1 MVTSDKKAAAE
12 YADRLTRYSFIYLA
26 AAIFCALFG
35 AIYEFFSHGVFSFF
49 MIYAFAIP
57 LAAGAF
63 PLLWIALRTRKHT
76 GQEDLR
82 DCEGFRDC
90 DGMSIDEPYFNETG
104 IDERRLNEAGIDE
117 PYFNEA
123 GIDEPYFN
131 EAGTDEPCCNET
143 GTYAPF
149 PGEAAEA
156 ESDGSETWFMDIV
169 RDPENKRAESRRR
182 IPVSRQE
189 DEVVYSAA
197 PKRMFHFPGSLE
209 LNAWGSGIA
218 AMTVGSIFRGVLD
231 IYGTTNKL
239 VIVYPVVGTVMM
251 TFGLVSFIMG
261 KVTIHRAAM
270 KKQPDPLL

>member
-90 DGMSIDEPYFNETG
+90 DGMSIDEPYFNE
-104 IDERRLNEAGIDE
+104 
-117 PYFNEA
+117 
-123 GIDEPYFN
+123 
-131 EAGTDEPCCNET
+131 AGTDEPCCNET
-143 GTYAPF
+143 RTYAPF

-169 RDPENKRAESRRR
+169 RNPENERAESRRR

>member
-1 MVTSDKKAAAE
+1 
-12 YADRLTRYSFIYLA
+12 
-26 AAIFCALFG
+26 
-35 AIYEFFSHGVFSFF
+35 
-49 MIYAFAIP
+49 
-57 LAAGAF
+57 
-63 PLLWIALRTRKHT
+63 
-76 GQEDLR
+76 
-82 DCEGFRDC
+82 
-90 DGMSIDEPYFNETG
+90 MS
-104 IDERRLNEAGIDE
+104 IDE

-169 RDPENKRAESRRR
+169 RNPENERAESRRR

-197 PKRMFHFPGSLE
+197 PKRMF
-209 LNAWGSGIA
+209 
-218 AMTVGSIFRGVLD
+218 
-231 IYGTTNKL
+231 
-239 VIVYPVVGTVMM
+239 TVMM

>member
-1 MVTSDKKAAAE
+1 MVTSDKKTAAE

-63 PLLWIALRTRKHT
+63 PLLWIALRTRKYI
-76 GQEDLR
+76 GEED
-82 DCEGFRDC
+82 FRDR
-90 DGMSIDEPYFNETG
+90 DWMSIDEPY
-104 IDERRLNEAGIDE
+104 LN
-117 PYFNEA
+117 
-123 GIDEPYFN
+123 
-131 EAGTDEPCCNET
+131 
-143 GTYAPF
+143 
-149 PGEAAEA
+149 EA
-156 ESDGSETWFMDIV
+156 ESDGSETLFMEIV
-169 RDPENKRAESRRR
+169 RDPGNEGAESRRR

-189 DEVVYSAA
+189 DEEVYSAA

-218 AMTVGSIFRGVLD
+218 AMTAGSIFRGVLD

-239 VIVYPVVGTVMM
+239 VIVYPVVGTVLM

-261 KVTIHRAAM
+261 KAAIHSASM
-270 KKQPDPLL
+270 KKQPDPQL